1 MKIVRNGVLVAVW
14 LTTILIMCSIF
25 VTTSLGQDMEHCRN
39 KAPQFDLST
48 QDPFAA
54 IRYQNPP
61 EDMVP
66 PFAACK
72 KAYMELM
79 STRPLC
85 DDVKNV
91 RTLLVSQKGSNDP
104 RWKKGGIGAVFTTIQ
119 EAIDAANHCDKIIVR
134 PGTYNEYLVIEGK
147 DVQIFSDTWNEDCST
162 ENGNERV
169 NNYVAERI
177 DLLHYYSTG
186 ERIIIETHTPYLKPL
201 KRATRT
207 VLEGGGFAEGPNLG
221 GKTRFNEDN
230 PIDPNLGCGNR
241 RPMVNFI
248 AGTTR
253 NTIFDGFSVRL
264 MPQQDHT
271 IPGHGHTLQCRGGSP
286 IIRHNI
292 IYNNGSTGAGVHA
305 SWQRTSPLKPPC
317 EYDPSLAQ
325 ETFRN
330 DDFRNTNIQYR
341 PVPLIYDNI
350 SYQNNGLGLGNNH
363 YSCGVMINNESFW
376 NAVPGE
382 EASHQS
388 PGIGTRHGAKTHL
401 EYNIVYENAWTGIG
415 VRQGYLQPKKTCKK
429 NPSNCNHINERT
441 QSVILHNIVFKNG
454 FGKTL
459 IENQGG
465 ISLDGA
471 GLPDEPVLVQGNIVY
486 ESKVSG
492 IGVRNRYAGKERGFV
507 MDDTYAL
514 IVGNTVFNNARQG
527 VTCKGSDYGKSHC
540 TIVGNDSYWN
550 QKSGIGFA
558 KNATGYIL
566 NNVAACNSKAGIVT
580 KKAGGEIPILNNIVY
595 FNKLAGI
602 LNAGSKNDYNI
613 LSGNKG
619 QKANCGDGSRK
630 NGCKKP
636 QYGGRLSGST
646 SGANDIFVDPLFKN
660 PLKYNYTL
668 LNSSPAIDSGVDI
681 SLYYRLW
688 EIKGRGPDRGSHEK

>member
-1 MKIVRNGVLVAVW
+1 MKTFRNAILVSVWSINMLIVFSV
-14 LTTILIMCSIF
+14 F
-25 VTTSLGQDMEHCRN
+25 VTISLGQDIEHCGN
-39 KAPQFDLST
+39 NAQQFDLST
-48 QDPFAA
+48 QDPFAT
-54 IRYQNPP
+54 IRYQDPP
-61 EDMVP
+61 KDMMP

-72 KAYMELM
+72 AAYMELM
-79 STRPLC
+79 STRPVC

-91 RTLLVSQKGSNDP
+91 RTLLVSQKGLNDP
-104 RWKKGGIGAVFTTIQ
+104 RWKKGGIGAVFATIQ
-119 EAIDAANHCDKIIVR
+119 EAIDAANHCDRIIVR

-147 DVQIFSDTWNEDCST
+147 DIQIFSDTWNEDCST
-162 ENGNERV
+162 EDGNERV
-169 NNYVAERI
+169 NDYVAERI
-177 DLLHYYSTG
+177 DLLHYYNTG
-186 ERIIIETHTPYLKPL
+186 ERIVIETHTPYLKPL

-207 VLEGGGFAEGPNLG
+207 ILEGGGFAEGPNLG
-221 GKTRFNEDN
+221 GKTGFDEDD
-230 PIDPNLGCGNR
+230 PKDPNLGCGNR

-363 YSCGVMINNESFW
+363 YSWGVMINNESFW

-429 NPSNCNHINERT
+429 NHLTVTILTSVPS
-441 QSVILHNIVFKNG
+441 Q
-454 FGKTL
+454 
-459 IENQGG
+459 
-465 ISLDGA
+465 
-471 GLPDEPVLVQGNIVY
+471 
-486 ESKVSG
+486 
-492 IGVRNRYAGKERGFV
+492 
-507 MDDTYAL
+507 
-514 IVGNTVFNNARQG
+514 
-527 VTCKGSDYGKSHC
+527 
-540 TIVGNDSYWN
+540 
-550 QKSGIGFA
+550 
-558 KNATGYIL
+558 
-566 NNVAACNSKAGIVT
+566 
-580 KKAGGEIPILNNIVY
+580 
-595 FNKLAGI
+595 
-602 LNAGSKNDYNI
+602 
-613 LSGNKG
+613 
-619 QKANCGDGSRK
+619 
-630 NGCKKP
+630 
-636 QYGGRLSGST
+636 
-646 SGANDIFVDPLFKN
+646 
-660 PLKYNYTL
+660 
-668 LNSSPAIDSGVDI
+668 
-681 SLYYRLW
+681 
-688 EIKGRGPDRGSHEK
+688 